1 MEQMAKNN
9 IVKIFHIQILT
20 TGTTKVHMLMCPE
33 WFNLLT
39 DYFYILQ
46 WVKRS
51 LGSLLDS
58 IKKTVHRPFQGHDV
72 GV

>member
-46 WVKRS
+46 WVNEV
-51 LGSLLDS
+51 LVLY
-58 IKKTVHRPFQGHDV
+58 
-72 GV
+72 